1 MQMNYDIGSG
11 WFNDLARVDTVRHE
25 IAARLDSIA
34 HTLSQAE
41 SEGEKTSGRFGLE
54 PEIKRLLS
62 EAENLRQGVFR
73 LLVLGD
79 MKRGKSTFLNA
90 LLGQNLLPSD
100 VSPCTA
106 LLTTI
111 KYGAQEKVTIYYN
124 DGKAPEQIDFQQFK
138 LRYTIDPNETKVL
151 EKGEQLAFPDV
162 SHAVIE
168 HPLPLLGKGIE
179 FVDSPGLND
188 TEARNELS
196 LNYIYNCH
204 AILFV
209 LSASQPCTLE
219 ERRYLQNYLRDKGLN
234 IFFIVNGWDRVKDG
248 LVNPDD
254 VEALQ
259 LAEERLRTCFR
270 SNLAEY
276 CNHNNKDI
284 YQQRVF
290 EVSALNALRAR
301 IKNPNADLDGTG
313 LPPFLNSLNRFLAK
327 ERAVAEVERTR
338 TIANQVYNRFC
349 EVIDRRVPLLDNSVD
364 ELKQKINSIQSDFE
378 KLSDVSNRF
387 QLEIRDIR
395 DTKAKDI
402 ADSFRNYILNLETTF
417 EEDFIASQ
425 PDLDYMQF
433 FDKNNRAVFYTS
445 FKRAF
450 ERYMND
456 RITAWEFIS
465 KQELAVV
472 FTQLEEKAASY
483 RAEYGQILEAINCK
497 LIGYRFYAV
506 GHTYRSNQFETWA
519 DTVMDVFGAIPDSMN
534 RGINS
539 FNYFWVRVFA
549 IVAASLIL
557 QFAAILFAGITLP
570 VLGAILGG
578 IGVVALQAEY
588 VRRTLI
594 NATRKE
600 FAKHLPQ
607 IAEEQWR
614 PIFEGVQ
621 QCFNDYANLIGT
633 RINSDIN
640 SRKQEL
646 DNLLKQKQSH
656 EIDIKAEAKRLK
668 DLEIEIQSQIKQ
680 IDLVRESL

>member
-1 MQMNYDIGSG
+1 MDYNKDTTG
-11 WFNDLARVDTVRHE
+11 WFSDLTRVEAVRHE
-25 IAARLDSIA
+25 IAERLDSIA
-34 HTLSQAE
+34 HILTQAE
-41 SEGEKTSGRFGLE
+41 SESENTSGKFGLE
-54 PEIKRLLS
+54 SEIKRLLA

-111 KYGAQEKVTIYYN
+111 KYGAQEKVTIYYK
-124 DGKAPEQIDFQQFK
+124 DSKAPEQISFDEFK
-138 LRYTIDPNETKVL
+138 QRYTIDPNETKVL
-151 EKGEQLAFPDV
+151 EKGQQLAFPDV

-168 HPLPLLGKGIE
+168 HPLPILGKGIE

-188 TEARNELS
+188 TEARNDLS

-234 IFFIVNGWDRVKDG
+234 IFFIVNGWDRVRDG

-254 VEALQ
+254 VDALQ
-259 LAEERLRTCFR
+259 VAEERLRACFR

-276 CNHNNKDI
+276 CIYDNKDI

-301 IKNPNADLDGTG
+301 VKDPNADLDGTG
-313 LPPFLNSLNRFLAK
+313 LPEILSSLNHFLAK
-327 ERAVAEVERTR
+327 ERAVAEIERTQV
-338 TIANQVYNRFC
+338 IVNQVYNRFC
-349 EVIDRRVPLLDNSVD
+349 EVIDRRIPLLDDSVD
-364 ELKQKINSIQSDFE
+364 ELKQKINSIQSDFD
-378 KLSDVSNRF
+378 KLSEIANKF

-395 DTKAKDI
+395 DSKAKNI
-402 ADSFRNYILNLETTF
+402 ADSFRNYILNLEATF

-433 FDKNNRAVFYTS
+433 LDQSNRANFYTS
-445 FKRAF
+445 YKRAF

-456 RITAWEFIS
+456 RMSAWEFIS
-465 KQELAVV
+465 KQELAAV
-472 FTQLEEKAASY
+472 FTHLEEKAASY
-483 RAEYGQILEAINCK
+483 RAEYGQVLEAINCK
-497 LIGYRFYAV
+497 LIGYRFYAI
-506 GHTYRSNQFETWA
+506 GHTYRPNQFETWA
-519 DTVMDVFGAIPDSMN
+519 DTLMDIFGAIPDSMN

-557 QFAAILFAGITLP
+557 QFAAVIFAGITLP
-570 VLGAILGG
+570 ILGAILGG
-578 IGVVALQAEY
+578 VGIVALQAEY

-594 NATRKE
+594 DATKKE

-614 PIFEGVQ
+614 PVFEGVQ
-621 QCFNDYANLIGT
+621 QCFNDYANLVGE
-633 RINSDIN
+633 RINSDVN

-656 EIDIKAEAKRLK
+656 EIDIKAEAKHLK
-668 DLEIEIQSQIKQ
+668 NLELEIQSQTKQ